1 MLLSGRDKAMIWWV
15 TLCDFFFRLL
25 HMIELI
31 RISDP
36 VSIQILS
43 DALESRQIL
52 FRIDNAGMNALMP
65 LPTVMDAR
73 VLVAEE
79 DIVAAELILSDLELN
94 L

>member
-1 MLLSGRDKAMIWWV
+1 M
-15 TLCDFFFRLL
+15 TLCDNVFSVQ

-43 DALESRQIL
+43 DALESRNIR

-79 DIVAAELILSDLELN
+79 DYVAAELIVSDLELN
-94 L
+94 V